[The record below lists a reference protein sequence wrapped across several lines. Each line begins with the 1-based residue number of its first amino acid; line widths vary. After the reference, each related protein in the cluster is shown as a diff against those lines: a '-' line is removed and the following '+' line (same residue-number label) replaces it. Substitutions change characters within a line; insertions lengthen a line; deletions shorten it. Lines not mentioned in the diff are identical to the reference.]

1 LHEPYAARTSRQL
14 EVARRAERS
23 PEDRRKFIEREGP
36 GYRVEH
42 DPAAPHRLSMKE
54 TDAVV
59 MTVCRRRFG
68 QAKSS
73 VLAAVYASH
82 DQAIQAL
89 VSAIAEYEIHM
100 TARLRVSRRDS
111 LSPYIC
117 MICPLDNATSV

>member
-1 LHEPYAARTSRQL
+1 
-14 EVARRAERS
+14 
-23 PEDRRKFIEREGP
+23 
-36 GYRVEH
+36 
-42 DPAAPHRLSMKE
+42 MKE

-89 VSAIAEYEIHM
+89 VSAIDGCYFNVVGMSVAAVVDG
-100 TARLRVSRRDS
+100 ARRLGVT
-111 LSPYIC
+111 L
-117 MICPLDNATSV
+117 V